1 MLGSI
6 IVDDSELYF
15 GKNLLPPPSKYSQL
29 PSGGNMPSNYR
40 ALAWRAARP
49 PYTWINSFCW
59 AWT

>member
-1 MLGSI
+1 MFDLLLLMILNSI
-6 IVDDSELYF
+6 LVKIVS
-15 GKNLLPPPSKYSQL
+15 PPTKYSQL